1 LKARSASVWDDD
13 DVAAVAQV
21 MMAAAR
27 KRERRRGQAG
37 GMAPGVGERRM
48 TRGSLVPRCQCV
60 DV

>member
-1 LKARSASVWDDD
+1 
-13 DVAAVAQV
+13 VAQV